1 MTQIT
6 LENLLTT
13 QQVETPDSQLMIQ
26 MPNQKLSVGQH
37 RFSLTVEDDSGN
49 VSQSALVTVI
59 VMDTTAPTA
68 VLDLLD
74 EQGRTITNG
83 RVAFGEGF
91 TLSGK
96 RSADIGGAVSKYIW
110 EVVPQ

>member
-1 MTQIT
+1 MTDIT
-6 LENLLTT
+6 LENLLATGQAVT
-13 QQVETPDSQLMIQ
+13 SDSQLTIQ

-59 VMDTTAPTA
+59 VTDTAAPTA
-68 VLDLLD
+68 VLDLRD
-74 EQGRTITNG
+74 EQGRAVANG
-83 RVAFGEGF
+83 RIEFGSGF
-91 TLSGK
+91 ILSGK
-96 RSADIGGAVSKYIW
+96 RSVDIGGTISKYIW